1 MVRNEAKTRREL
13 IEPKLRQAGWGE
25 HDWQIEDEYRI
36 TDGRISFDGK
46 EGRRSS
52 PVYVDYLLRYRRS
65 RAIAV
70 VEAKAEDKHHCEGE
84 RQAKDYATRLG
95 LWYAYATNGH
105 EIEFYN
111 LKDNTQQTVAN
122 FHSPQELWHMYLQ
135 GAGFSEAHEKEQ
147 VLTQDYYDE
156 SKIGQR
162 RKLRYYQEKAINN
175 ALEAILTGQKRVL
188 ITMATGTGK
197 TFTAMQLVYKLWKT
211 RYIKR
216 VLFIVDRNIL
226 ADQAFSNFDNAMD
239 SNACYRLLPKD
250 KEFPQGRDLY
260 FSIYQTLVGIDED
273 DATKT
278 VTRPDRFKE
287 FAPDYFDLII
297 IDEAH
302 RGARQS
308 KDGRDASAWFKLLEY
323 FKSAIQVGLTA
334 TPKRDETNDT
344 YACFGAPVISYS
356 LKDGIQDGYLAP
368 YVIKRVTSNIDALG
382 YRPDSPH
389 IQDVRGQA
397 LEVKDYLTPDFERQL
412 SIPQRTRA
420 FAFHLLR
427 HLFATDPLGK
437 TIVFCLNQEH
447 ALDMAKYCREAFILY
462 KDKYELGY
470 DGNYAVR
477 ITGADKDNS
486 GKYPDLEKFQDLS
499 SHQPI
504 IVTTSKLLTTGID
517 VKSVKNI
524 VIFRNIGSMVEFKQ
538 IIGRG
543 TRVYEVPSKS
553 NSKLGFHI
561 LEYANHSTQ
570 LFDDPEW
577 DDEAQELVD
586 EGAIEVEEDKQDDVE
601 EIPVAQA
608 EKNSEAITGDGIYDE
623 PDADKRDDI
632 RYRMSENFLRGQVD
646 IAAEASRLTGADGKP
661 VDTEQFVIFQANIL
675 KKHYPN
681 AAAFSKMWQDLAER
695 KNFQRDLAMGMGID
709 IAALTNI
716 FFERHKARDVD
727 TYDVLACLLFN
738 TEHLTK
744 GRRIA
749 VARSLQPAAF
759 DLGDEDKNS
768 LVHDMLAVYKEAGHA
783 SLSFDREFWQLPVMR
798 KHGGFDGAKKT
809 FGSVATLQA
818 AIVKLQRALYDERI
832 VEQAKHA

>member
-1 MVRNEAKTRREL
+1 MARNEAKTRREL
-13 IEPKLRQAGWGE
+13 VEPKLRQAGWGE

-36 TDGRISFDGK
+36 TAGRISFDGK
-46 EGRRSS
+46 VGRRSS
-52 PVYVDYLLRYRRS
+52 PVFADYLLRYCRS
-65 RAIAV
+65 RALAV
-70 VEAKAEDKHHCEGE
+70 VEVKAEDKHHCEGE
-84 RQAKDYATRLG
+84 RQAKDYAARLG
-95 LWYAYATNGH
+95 LWFAYATNGH
-105 EIEFYN
+105 EIEFYH
-111 LKDNTQQTVAN
+111 LKKNTQHTVAN
-122 FHSPQELWHMYLQ
+122 FHSPQELWQMYLQ
-135 GAGFSEAHEKEQ
+135 GAGLSDAHEKER

-162 RKLRYYQEKAINN
+162 RRLRYYQEKAINN
-175 ALEAILTGQKRVL
+175 ALEAILKGQKRVL
-188 ITMATGTGK
+188 LTMATGTGK

-239 SNACYRLLPKD
+239 SNACYRMLPKD

-260 FSIYQTLVGIDED
+260 FSIYQTLVGIGED
-273 DATKT
+273 DETKT
-278 VTRPDRFKE
+278 TVRPDRFKE
-287 FAPDYFDLII
+287 FTPDYFDLII

-302 RGARQS
+302 RGARKS
-308 KDGRDASAWFKLLEY
+308 RDGSDSSAWFRLLDY
-323 FKSAIQVGLTA
+323 FQSAIQVGLTA
-334 TPKRDETNDT
+334 TPKHTETNDT

-382 YRPDSPH
+382 YRPDSPN
-389 IQDVRGQA
+389 IQDVRGKE
-397 LEVKDYLTPDFERQL
+397 LEVKDYLTQDFERQL

-447 ALDMAKYCREAFILY
+447 ALDMAKYCREAFALY
-462 KDKYELGY
+462 KDKYELDYHG
-470 DGNYAVR
+470 DYAVR
-477 ITGADKDNS
+477 ITGADKDNR
-486 GKYPDLEKFQDLS
+486 GEYPDLEKFQDLS

-543 TRVYEVPSKS
+543 TRVYETQLARDT
-553 NSKLGFHI
+553 KLGFYI
-561 LEYANHSTQ
+561 LEYANYSTQ
-570 LFDDPEW
+570 LFDDPDW
-577 DDEAQELVD
+577 DDEAQDFVN
-586 EGAIEVEEDKQDDVE
+586 EGVIEVGEGKPDAEEM
-601 EIPVAQA
+601 PVAQA
-608 EKNSEAITGDGIYDE
+608 EQDSDAITGDGIYDE
-623 PDADKRDDI
+623 PDADKREDI
-632 RYRMSENFLRGQVD
+632 RYRMSEKFLRGQVE

-661 VDTEQFVIFQANIL
+661 VDTDQFVVFQASIL

-681 AAAFSKMWQDLAER
+681 TQAFSKMWQDFSVR
-695 KNFQRDLAMGMGID
+695 KNFQHELAMDMGLD
-709 IAALTNI
+709 VAALTNI
-716 FFERHKARDVD
+716 FFERHKAHNVD

-738 TEHLTK
+738 TKHLTK
-744 GRRIA
+744 DKRIA
-749 VARSLQPAAF
+749 AAKSLQPEAF

-768 LVHDMLAVYKEAGHA
+768 LMHDMLAIYKGAGHA
-783 SLSFDREFWQLPVMR
+783 SLSFDREFWQLPMMR
-798 KHGGFDGAKKT
+798 KHGGFDGARKV
-809 FGSVATLQA
+809 FGDFSSLQVAITN
-818 AIVKLQRALYDERI
+818 LQRALYDERI